1 MMEAMKMKPLLF
13 IMLSVGQ
20 VLAQVDP
27 FKGEPDPSPPPPN
40 LLTRYE
46 AFSMDLK
53 QAADLQR
60 EDPTDAALYEQV
72 VAAVAGG
79 AAAQESLMVL
89 RSRSGMKAVTDS
101 SREIIYP
108 TEYMPVFRKDFTA
121 GEPPVSTVTSLLGT
135 AFETRGAG
143 DRLEIEVVL
152 GDAGRIRLKTL
163 VSHVKFLGTSKYGQG
178 ASEAE
183 VPLFSVQSINTAAMI
198 KAGVPFLLGK
208 TNSREAAGEVTKPD
222 GRVWFSFATVDITQP

>member
-1 MMEAMKMKPLLF
+1 MIAAMTLKTLLMIVLPL
-13 IMLSVGQ
+13 GQ
-20 VLAQVDP
+20 VFAQVDP
-27 FKGEPDPSPPPPN
+27 FKGDPAPALPPPN

-46 AFSMDLK
+46 AFSMELK

-60 EDPTDAALYEQV
+60 ESPPDALLYEQM
-72 VAAVAGG
+72 VAAVARGN
-79 AAAQESLMVL
+79 AAQESLMVL

-121 GEPPVSTVTSLLGT
+121 GKPPVSTVTSLLGT

-143 DRLEIEVVL
+143 DRLEIEVIL
-152 GDAGRIRLKTL
+152 GDAGGIHLRTV
-163 VSHVKFLGTSKYGQG
+163 VSHVKFLGTSRYGQG

-222 GRVWFSFATVDITQP
+222 GRIWFSFATVDITQP

>member
-1 MMEAMKMKPLLF
+1 MIGAMKMKPLL
-13 IMLSVGQ
+13 MVLLPVGH
-20 VLAQVDP
+20 VFAQADP
-27 FKGEPDPSPPPPN
+27 FKGEPNPAPPPPN

-46 AFSMDLK
+46 AFSMDLN
-53 QAADLQR
+53 QAADLQKG
-60 EDPTDAALYEQV
+60 DPTDAVLYEQV

-79 AAAQESLMVL
+79 NAAQESVVVL
-89 RSRSGMKAVTDS
+89 RSRSGIKAVADS

-108 TEYMPVFRKDFTA
+108 TEYMPVFKKDFTA
-121 GEPPVSTVTSLLGT
+121 GKPPVSTVTSLLGT

-143 DRLEIEVVL
+143 DRLEIEVIL
-152 GDAGRIRLKTL
+152 GDAGGIHLKTL
-163 VSHVKFLGTSKYGQG
+163 VSHVRFLGNSRYGQG

-222 GRVWFSFATVDITQP
+222 GRIWFSFATVDITQP